1 MSMSRLMLKLHQICA
16 VAILL
21 SVLSCFPTAAQTSVT
36 VQGGNSEA
44 WKKQPHTTVEGIV
57 RSSTCGSLTIETEK
71 SSVFLRV
78 AESPQ
83 FFPPEGKEFLNFRR
97 CMNYK
102 GFRVR
107 VTYTSPASEGCDGD
121 FHVLQVIEAV
131 SPGMG
136 DDVPKFTDAGR
147 PIKVEVPQHSIV
159 KAKPLPEWTPPPK
172 PWATA
177 DGVVNQ
183 VVCSQ
188 FDLMLTLQVS
198 GFTLKLHT
206 SNFKGPPYYA
216 TGGATRDGFDP
227 CKGLRGR
234 TVKIEYARVLSKP
247 YVGELA
253 SIEIEE

>member
-1 MSMSRLMLKLHQICA
+1 MTEIFTFFKLSKRSRQEWVMTYLSSRML
-16 VAILL
+16 
-21 SVLSCFPTAAQTSVT
+21 
-36 VQGGNSEA
+36 
-44 WKKQPHTTVEGIV
+44 EG
-57 RSSTCGSLTIETEK
+57 
-71 SSVFLRV
+71 
-78 AESPQ
+78 Q
-83 FFPPEGKEFLNFRR
+83 
-97 CMNYK
+97 Y
-102 GFRVR
+102 
-107 VTYTSPASEGCDGD
+107 
-121 FHVLQVIEAV
+121 
-131 SPGMG
+131 
-136 DDVPKFTDAGR
+136 
-147 PIKVEVPQHSIV
+147 KVEVPQHSIV

-234 TVKIEYARVLSKP
+234 TVKIEYAPVLSKP